1 MVLEGYIYWITEN
14 IAGGPIPYD
23 ERDYEYLRS
32 IGVQT
37 VVSLVESWEYEAYS
51 RLSERQVTELLRK
64 LGIMLV
70 RCPTMDGHAPDEDS
84 LLKLAMLLDEND
96 RRGIR
101 TYVHCVGGM
110 GRTPTVLAAFLVYRG
125 YSTENAFRIVSEAN
139 PDISITDEQYY
150 AVKALELLLRQR
162 R

>member
-1 MVLEGYIYWITEN
+1 MVLEGYVYWITKN
-14 IAGGPIPYD
+14 VAGGPIPYD
-23 ERDYEYLRS
+23 ERDYEYLKS
-32 IGVQT
+32 IGIRMI
-37 VVSLVESWEYEAYS
+37 VSLVESWEYEAYS
-51 RLSERQVTELLRK
+51 KLSESEVVELLRR
-64 LGIMLV
+64 LEVDLV
-70 RCPTMDGHAPDEDS
+70 RCPTMDGHAPDEES
-84 LLKLAMLLDEND
+84 LLKIVALLDEND
-96 RRGIR
+96 KRGVK

-125 YSTENAFRIVSEAN
+125 HSTEDAFRTVSEIN